1 MEFAHFAG
9 VCHTTLEKARLFDYI
24 CAFKAQVDEG
34 FQSNG
39 ISKRLADESK
49 GNLLLPA
56 EIAH

>member
-24 CAFKAQVDEG
+24 CACKAQVYEG

-39 ISKRLADESK
+39 ISERLADESE
-49 GNLLLPA
+49 GNLLLSA
-56 EIAH
+56 